1 MNNLLKDKVCVIT
14 GAGKGFG
21 RDLAMIYLA
30 HGAKLALIT
39 RSEDDVSSLMSCISQ
54 DRIQDC
60 LVVSGDVSN
69 RQVVFDFINQAKV
82 RFGRIDV
89 LVNNAGMRFRRPF
102 LDITADEFGLVMNNN
117 FFSMVYTCQ
126 AVLPH
131 MSDEGSGKIVNISSI
146 AGTLGLPNLSAY
158 VSSKAAI
165 IGLTKSLAVEFA
177 EKNIQINAIAPGF
190 SKTSYFEN
198 FKKNENLYNY
208 TLDRIPMKRWGESV
222 EIANVCL
229 FLSSN
234 LSDYVTGDVINVD
247 GGWGAC

>member
-1 MNNLLKDKVCVIT
+1 
-14 GAGKGFG
+14 
-21 RDLAMIYLA
+21 
-30 HGAKLALIT
+30 
-39 RSEDDVSSLMSCISQ
+39 MSCVSR
-54 DRIQDC
+54 DRIKDC
-60 LVVSGDVSN
+60 LIVSGDVSHN
-69 RQVVFDFINQAKV
+69 QVVYDFIEQTKS

-102 LDITADEFGLVMNNN
+102 LEISAEEFSQVMNNN
-117 FFSMVYTCQ
+117 FFSMVYLCQ

-131 MSDEGSGKIVNISSI
+131 MTETGSGKIVNISSI

-177 EKNIQINAIAPGF
+177 DKNIQINAIAPGF

-198 FKKNENLYNY
+198 FKKNENLYNF
-208 TLDRIPMKRWGESV
+208 TLDRIPMKRWGESI

-229 FLSSN
+229 FLSSA
-234 LSDYVTGDVINVD
+234 LSDYVTGDVIHVD
-247 GGWGAC
+247 GGWSAC

>member
-21 RDLAMIYLA
+21 RVLAMTYLE

-39 RSEDDVSSLMSCISQ
+39 RSEEDVSSLLSAIPE
-54 DRIQDC
+54 DRTQDC
-60 LVVSGDVSN
+60 LIVNGDVSSPK
-69 RQVVFDFINQAKV
+69 VVSEFINMTKS

-102 LDITADEFGLVMNNN
+102 LDITADEFNLVMNNN
-117 FFSMVYTCQ
+117 FFSMVHLCQ
-126 AVLPH
+126 AVLPF
-131 MSDEGSGKIVNISSI
+131 MVKEGAGKIINISSI

-158 VSSKAAI
+158 VCSKAAI

-177 EKNIQINAIAPGF
+177 ENNVQVNAIAPGF
-190 SKTSYFEN
+190 AKTSYFEN
-198 FKKNENLYNY
+198 FQKNESLYSY
-208 TLDRIPMKRWGESV
+208 TLDRIPMKRWGESM

-229 FLSSN
+229 FLSST
-234 LSDYVTGDVINVD
+234 LSDYVTGDVIHVD
-247 GGWGAC
+247 GGWSAC

>member
-1 MNNLLKDKVCVIT
+1 MINLLKDKVCVIT

-21 RDLAMIYLA
+21 RDLAMTFLA
-30 HGAKLALIT
+30 QGARLALIT
-39 RSEDDVSSLMSCISQ
+39 RSEDDANSLKGCIPK
-54 DRIQDC
+54 DRGLIVC
-60 LVVSGDVSN
+60 GDVSN
-69 RQVVFDFINQAKV
+69 HQLVFDFIEQAKS

-102 LDITADEFGLVMNNN
+102 LETSAEEFNLVMNNN
-117 FFSMVYTCQ
+117 FLSMVYLCQ

-131 MSDEGSGKIVNISSI
+131 MTKQASGKIINISSI
-146 AGTLGLPNLSAY
+146 AGTLGFPNLSAY

-177 EKNIQINAIAPGF
+177 EKNIQVNAIAPGF
-190 SKTSYFEN
+190 AKTSYFEN
-198 FKKNENLYNY
+198 FKKNETLYNY
-208 TLDRIPMKRWGESV
+208 TVDRTPMKRWGESA

-229 FLSSN
+229 FLASN

-247 GGWGAC
+247 GGWGAS